1 MTQKEKS
8 LLALRQ
14 IPGVGISI
22 AKNLYNIG
30 IHSVEDLIGQ
40 EPEKLF
46 ERSNQFAEVIQDRCL
61 LYVFRCAVYYA
72 NTDPLNREIDKLLW
86 WNWKNDPN
94 CNYCKHSNKNSDE

>member
-22 AKNLYNIG
+22 AKNLFNIG

-46 ERSNQFAEVIQDRCL
+46 ERSNQFVGVIQDRCL
-61 LYVFRCAVYYA
+61 LYVFRCSVYYA

-86 WNWKNDPN
+86 WNWKNDSD
-94 CNYCKHSNKNSDE
+94 CDYCKHSIKFL